1 MIDVQEHGTTISGES
16 IELYALLTARQ
27 AMDMWIRSGGS
38 FRMSRQATPSNIA
51 KRFGIDGRTAKQVKI
66 GIDKMI
72 AEFGE
77 SQNEK

>member
-1 MIDVQEHGTTISGES
+1 MIVKHKHGTTITGES

-51 KRFGIDGRTAKQVKI
+51 KRFGIDGRTAKQVKL
-66 GIDKMI
+66 GIEKLI
-72 AEFGE
+72 ATHGG
-77 SQNEK
+77 N